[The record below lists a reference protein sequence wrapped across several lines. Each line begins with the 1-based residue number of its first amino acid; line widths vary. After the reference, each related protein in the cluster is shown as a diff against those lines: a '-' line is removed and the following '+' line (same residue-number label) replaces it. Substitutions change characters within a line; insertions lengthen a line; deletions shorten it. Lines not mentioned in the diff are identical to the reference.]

1 MLFLQAKFGFTAAQA
16 GQFYGFFLAGV
27 YFMPLIG
34 GILADKFGYGKMVTL
49 GIVVMFL
56 GYLLMA
62 VPASGSVAM
71 VSLIG
76 ALVLIC
82 VGTGLFKG
90 NLQVM
95 VGNLYDDPRYSAK
108 RDSAFSIFYMAIN
121 IGAMYAP
128 SAATAIANWQ
138 PEEKR
143 FLLRRQHTLASQRIP
158 QESGYRRRRGLQAG
172 DPRRRSGMDGQ
183 HRRFRKFLHRR
194 SGRFIPHGIRGSLL
208 LARGFHGHLPRFQE
222 DLQTCRR
229 NLQAAGSTGRR
240 PWRKGCGA

>member
-76 ALVLIC
+76 A
-82 VGTGLFKG
+82 
-90 NLQVM
+90 
-95 VGNLYDDPRYSAK
+95 PRADM
-108 RDSAFSIFYMAIN
+108 RRHGPFSRA
-121 IGAMYAP
+121 
-128 SAATAIANWQ
+128 
-138 PEEKR
+138 
-143 FLLRRQHTLASQRIP
+143 
-158 QESGYRRRRGLQAG
+158 
-172 DPRRRSGMDGQ
+172 
-183 HRRFRKFLHRR
+183 
-194 SGRFIPHGIRGSLL
+194 
-208 LARGFHGHLPRFQE
+208 
-222 DLQTCRR
+222 TCR
-229 NLQAAGSTGRR
+229 
-240 PWRKGCGA
+240 

>member
-1 MLFLQAKFGFTAAQA
+1 MFKGHPKGLYALALANTGERFGYYTMLAIFVLFLQAKFGFTAAQA

-90 NLQVM
+90 NLPLPA
-95 VGNLYDDPRYSAK
+95 GT
-108 RDSAFSIFYMAIN
+108 
-121 IGAMYAP
+121 AP
-128 SAATAIANWQ
+128 NATARSVSSTWPSTSA
-138 PEEKR
+138 PC
-143 FLLRRQHTLASQRIP
+143 TL
-158 QESGYRRRRGLQAG
+158 
-172 DPRRRSGMDGQ
+172 PRRLRPS
-183 HRRFRKFLHRR
+183 
-194 SGRFIPHGIRGSLL
+194 PTGS
-208 LARGFHGHLPRFQE
+208 
-222 DLQTCRR
+222 
-229 NLQAAGSTGRR
+229 
-240 PWRKGCGA
+240 

>member
-1 MLFLQAKFGFTAAQA
+1 MFKGHPKGLYALALANTGERFGYYTAQA

-82 VGTGLFKG
+82 GPFQGQPAG
-90 NLQVM
+90 N
-95 VGNLYDDPRYSAK
+95 
-108 RDSAFSIFYMAIN
+108 
-121 IGAMYAP
+121 
-128 SAATAIANWQ
+128 
-138 PEEKR
+138 
-143 FLLRRQHTLASQRIP
+143 
-158 QESGYRRRRGLQAG
+158 
-172 DPRRRSGMDGQ
+172 
-183 HRRFRKFLHRR
+183 
-194 SGRFIPHGIRGSLL
+194 GR
-208 LARGFHGHLPRFQE
+208 
-222 DLQTCRR
+222 
-229 NLQAAGSTGRR
+229 
-240 PWRKGCGA
+240 